1 MIEPNHER
9 CGNDYKEHAP
19 PPLGGESS
27 MDITVTASAKKG
39 EWALTDLLGRDMGR
53 VAETEPGIFRI
64 KPQGQAVTTMAA
76 LTSKN
81 YASLDVALAAI
92 EELTRGVCRRE

>member
-1 MIEPNHER
+1 
-9 CGNDYKEHAP
+9 
-19 PPLGGESS
+19 

-39 EWALTDLLGRDMGR
+39 EWALTDLLGREMGR

-64 KPQGQAVTTMAA
+64 RPQGQAVAIMAA

-92 EELTRGVCRRE
+92 EEHTRGVCRRE